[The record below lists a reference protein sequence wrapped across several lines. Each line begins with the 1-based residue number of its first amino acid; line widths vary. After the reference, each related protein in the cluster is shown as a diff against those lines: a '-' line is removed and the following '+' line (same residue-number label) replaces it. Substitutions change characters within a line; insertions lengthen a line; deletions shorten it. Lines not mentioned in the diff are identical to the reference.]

1 MDISNT
7 PLENLLKQMLQR
19 HLVIYKEKKILKR
32 GKFIL
37 FKQNNFNI
45 DMHLL
50 DLKKNKSIVYSIP
63 IPFISVFKNKQCIL
77 FDYKLISLGRNNVD
91 ICKKLNAITPI
102 KKSKF
107 YNSEIYIELDP
118 AI

>member
-1 MDISNT
+1 MDISDT
-7 PLENLLKQMLQR
+7 PLENILKQMLQR
-19 HLVIYKEKKILKR
+19 HLVIYKEKKILKK

-50 DLKKNKSIVYSIP
+50 IPKKNKMSVYSIP
-63 IPFISVFKNKQCIL
+63 IPFISEFKDRQVAI
-77 FDYKLISLGRNNVD
+77 FDYKITSLGRNN
-91 ICKKLNAITPI
+91 INMCENLNKINPA

-107 YNSEIYIELDP
+107 YNAEIIIEMDP
-118 AI
+118 ML